1 MEAQSLSTWLI
12 VTGVFG
18 AAGLLRGF
26 TGFGFALV
34 AVPFGALWMP
44 PEALVPTVILLQIY
58 VGAFEARSAIASC
71 HRSSVLTLMA
81 GGAVGTPFG
90 VYTLILL
97 PTKAVYA
104 TIGTIVLA
112 SCVLLLTK
120 PLTHRLHQ
128 SVGAVAGVVAGVF
141 NGMAAMPGPPAIFY
155 FVRGGFSHTQT
166 RSSLILF
173 FFITSIYAICV
184 TFYAGL
190 LRKDEIVLSVVSLPV
205 VALSTWVGAQ
215 LFHRFGSRWY
225 RPVGIASLVGAAVAA
240 FAKMISL

>member
-18 AAGLLRGF
+18 GAGLLRGF

-34 AVPFGALWMP
+34 AVPFGALWIS

-58 VGAFEARSAIASC
+58 IGAFEARSAIASC

-81 GGAVGTPFG
+81 GGAVGTPLG
-90 VYTLILL
+90 VYTLVLL
-97 PTKAVYA
+97 PAKAVYA
-104 TIGTIVLA
+104 TIGTIVLM

-128 SVGAVAGVVAGVF
+128 GVGAVAGVVAGVF

-155 FVRGGFSHTQT
+155 FVRGGFSHEQT

-173 FFITSIYAICV
+173 FFMTSLYAICL

-190 LRKDEIVLSVVSLPV
+190 VRKDEIILSLVSFPV
-205 VALSTWVGAQ
+205 VALTAWIGAK
-215 LFHRFGSRWY
+215 LFQSHGSRWY

-240 FAKMISL
+240 FAKMFSL